1 MVFQVTVKRSAI
13 GALGT
18 LCCGEDVGRPQRV
31 MRALEA
37 QALEILQQTLKTD
50 DSSRTNRGQRS
61 EDHGGPRSRRRRRSG
76 PPVLGHGRTRGRGKQ
91 RGGLGGGPEA
101 DQERSQDTLSFWVA
115 KSQRMFCCL

>member
-61 EDHGGPRSRRRRRSG
+61 EDHGGPRSRRRRRRSG

-91 RGGLGGGPEA
+91 RGGLGGGA
-101 DQERSQDTLSFWVA
+101 
-115 KSQRMFCCL
+115 